1 MTAVERA
8 AWRAR
13 NATYYRH
20 IERLATARLPA
31 GARVLDLACDLGDL
45 LASLRPSLGLGID
58 RDPDVVAAAARRFP
72 HLRFAVAEPDHV
84 PVVGT
89 FDAILLPNVVGK
101 LADVHTSLGALRAHC
116 HENTRLFLTYYN
128 FVWEPVLKIGE
139 RIGKKQPEPD
149 LNWLGM
155 HDLRNLVDIAGYRIL
170 ESRASLLL
178 PRDLGPLSSLA
189 RWAERWSAVRAVC
202 LVHHVVATPRE
213 LAPRRGIG
221 CSVIVP
227 VRNEVGNIA
236 ACIDRVPRMGERTE
250 IVFVDGASTDGT
262 RERIIDCARALE
274 RPGIEV
280 RLIDQVAPGSHEPAA
295 GSETAS
301 MLKLGKGDAV
311 RRGFE
316 AAREEAL
323 VILDGDLTVPPED
336 LPKFHEILD
345 RGEGDFV
352 NGSRLVYPLE
362 EGAMRTFNLIA
373 NRLFG
378 VVFSWILGQR
388 VKDTLCGTKALRR
401 EDYARIVRQRG
412 AYAFDPFGDF
422 DLLFGAAQERMRI
435 VEVPVRYRRRVYG
448 HTKIRVIEHGLLLA
462 RMTLVGAW
470 KLRLRPVFG
479 RIGGARRPPTTPAPR
494 R

>member
-1 MTAVERA
+1 MTAIERA

-20 IERLATARLPA
+20 IESLATTRLSA
-31 GARVLDLACDLGDL
+31 GERVLDLACDLGDL
-45 LASLRPSLGLGID
+45 LASLRPSVGLGID

-72 HLRFAVAEPDHV
+72 DLRFAVAEPDHI
-84 PVVGT
+84 PVAGT

-101 LADVHTSLGALRAHC
+101 LADVHSSLAALRAHC
-116 HENTRLFLTYYN
+116 HENTRLFITYYN

-155 HDLRNLVDIAGYRIL
+155 PDLRNLVDIAGYRIL
-170 ESRASLLL
+170 ESKASLLL

-236 ACIDRVPRMGERTE
+236 ACIERVPRMGEHTE

-262 RERIIDCARALE
+262 RERIIECARGLE

-280 RLIDQVAPGSHEPAA
+280 RLIDQVAPGSHDPVA
-295 GSETAS
+295 GSGTAS

-336 LPKFHEILD
+336 LPKFHEVLD

-378 VVFSWILGQR
+378 IVFSWILGQR

-422 DLLFGAAQERMRI
+422 DLLFGAAQERLRI

-479 RIGGARRPPTTPAPR
+479 RTAGAQHQPTARDPR